1 MVELLAILWAAVIGL
16 MTLVNQPAPAT
27 QPGFPPATGSGQ
39 PLGACPEASIPPT
52 VLDRLV

>member
-27 QPGFPPATGSGQ
+27 QPSLPPAAGSVQ
-39 PLGACPEASIPPT
+39 PLGLCPEVSIPPT